1 MTVPAWI
8 EVQLAVGGALKLAR
22 GDRRGLGFFD
32 ISIDGFWRS
41 FRAALI
47 CYPFYLVLLGFRVA
61 APYWAASGVPR
72 IVAVETIGYAI
83 SWVAFPLL
91 VLPLTRWLGRED
103 RFLAFMVAY
112 NWCQVP
118 QTLLFVILGADT
130 ASGLFSA
137 QFAQFA
143 EFAAAVG
150 LLIHRGLGHAPAMA
164 RRSSRPWGGCRQSCR
179 PAGEPRGRYRHAPT
193 PDRPH

>member
-8 EVQLAVGGALKLAR
+8 EVQLAVGGALRLAR

-32 ISIDGFWRS
+32 ASIDGFWRS

-47 CYPFYLVLLGFRVA
+47 CYPFFLVLLGFRVA

-72 IVAVETIGYAI
+72 ILVVETIGYAI

-118 QTLLFVILGADT
+118 QTLLFVIIGADT
-130 ASGLFSA
+130 AAGLFS
-137 QFAQFA
+137 A
-143 EFAAAVG
+143 EFAAAIAVLVYEWYIARVALAVSPAQAVPFV
-150 LLIHRGLGHAPAMA
+150 LLDLLLGTVL
-164 RRSSRPWGGCRQSCR
+164 
-179 PAGEPRGRYRHAPT
+179 GRVTTALY
-193 PDRPH
+193 